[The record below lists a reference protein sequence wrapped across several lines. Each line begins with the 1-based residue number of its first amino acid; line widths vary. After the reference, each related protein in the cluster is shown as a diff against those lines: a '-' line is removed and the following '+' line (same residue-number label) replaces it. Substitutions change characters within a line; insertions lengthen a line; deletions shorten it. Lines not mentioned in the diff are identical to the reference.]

1 MMYLRFNFTEDWYN
15 DALITN
21 IDTEVH
27 LYITFN
33 NSGFTQEFIRLIKTN
48 DSITCYT
55 KSGKD
60 YLISKKDSSIV
71 IDPSTSFVYASI
83 FYGYDAEG
91 NSTIVQNTDVVV
103 EWDEDYV
110 YSPEFTDWISSGPL
124 ILGAE
129 EYYKFNVGRYCWVN
143 NVSAVDVG
151 DIPLPFT
158 CDGEQYTAI
167 KFTFNDG
174 ANTHSLYYSK
184 DSAAD
189 NPGAGDILVYDGVN
203 WVDEKY
209 KTFQVTTY
217 TEVSF
222 NETVPPTNLSQYLYM
237 GTLMFLHYSKDSDIK
252 QYASHKSIKYTPSG
266 ISGKFTQV
274 VLQKSTNG
282 DYSLLSHMNNSKIYS
297 IYTGSQDLSGYF
309 YYDTSWKCSNSNYYI
324 KSSTDTSVEF
334 SYYNGTNIIEWTAN
348 IVLMGDSPATVEDFN
363 RFEFLNSNF
372 ANRYTTYAPCLAEN
386 THIWTDGGI
395 KKVQHVT
402 YDDNI
407 LVWNFDEGKLDYA
420 KPIFIKQEQMSDSYW
435 HVTDEDGKT
444 VNLVGSN
451 GKSHRL
457 YNKRTHLFEYPQD
470 IPECKCEEIH
480 ESVKYYNIVTA
491 YHFNCYA
498 NGILTSKRYSNMLY
512 PITDEMKYDKS
523 IKHINCCQ
531 RNQFPFLTDHEF
543 DALRLSE
550 MEFTEGMRT
559 EIQQFWQLKK

>member
-1 MMYLRFNFTEDWYN
+1 MMYMRFNFAEDWTTSNNVY
-15 DALITN
+15 
-21 IDTEVH
+21 TEVH
-27 LYITFN
+27 LFVTFN
-33 NSGFTQEFIRLIKTN
+33 NSGFTQEFFHIEKTDRELN
-48 DSITCYT
+48 LYT
-55 KSGKD
+55 KDKKKYNISIYD
-60 YLISKKDSSIV
+60 SSLISPGGNTEIV
-71 IDPSTSFVYASI
+71 YGTV
-83 FYGYDAEG
+83 FYGYDTNG
-91 NSTIVQNTDVVV
+91 NSTTVANTDIVV
-103 EWDEDYV
+103 EWDEDYL
-110 YSPEFTDWISSGPL
+110 YCPEFIDWLSNGLTITT
-124 ILGAE
+124 AE
-129 EYYKFNVGRYCWVN
+129 EYFKFNAGRYCWVN
-143 NVSAVDVG
+143 NISAVDEG
-151 DIPLPFT
+151 DVPLLFT

-167 KFTFNDG
+167 KFTFNNG

-184 DSAAD
+184 DSTTD

-203 WVDEKY
+203 WIDEKY

-217 TEVSF
+217 TEISF
-222 NETVPPTNLSQYLYM
+222 NENIPPANLSQYLYM
-237 GTLMFLHYSKDSDIK
+237 GTLMFLHYSTNGDSDIK
-252 QYASHKSIKYTPSG
+252 QYASHKSIKYAPSG

-282 DYSLLSHMNNSKIYS
+282 DYSLLSRMDNNKIYS
-297 IYTGSQDLSGYF
+297 IYTGLTYSSGYF

-334 SYYNGTNIIEWTAN
+334 SHCNGTNIIEWTAN

-363 RFEFLNSNF
+363 RFESLNSNF
-372 ANRYTTYAPCLAEN
+372 ADRYAPCLAEN
-386 THIWTDGGI
+386 THIWTDSGI

-420 KPIFIKQEQMSDSYW
+420 KPIFIKQEQTSDSYW

>member
-1 MMYLRFNFTEDWYN
+1 MMYMRFNFAEDWYN
-15 DALITN
+15 DASIKN

-27 LYITFN
+27 FYITFN
-33 NSGFTQEFIRLIKTN
+33 NSGFTQEFIRLVKTN

-60 YLISKKDSSIV
+60 YLISKEDSSIV
-71 IDPSTSFVYASI
+71 VDPSTSFVYASI

-110 YSPEFTDWISSGPL
+110 YSPEFTDWIYSGSL
-124 ILGAE
+124 IIGAE

-143 NVSAVDVG
+143 NISAVDEG
-151 DIPLPFT
+151 DVPLLFT
-158 CDGEQYTAI
+158 CGGEQYTAI
-167 KFTFNDG
+167 KFTFNNG

-184 DSAAD
+184 DSTAD

-203 WVDEKY
+203 WIDEKY

-217 TEVSF
+217 TEISF
-222 NETVPPTNLSQYLYM
+222 NENIPPANLSQYLYM
-237 GTLMFLHYSKDSDIK
+237 GTLMFLHYSTNGDSDIK

-274 VLQKSTNG
+274 ILQKSTNG
-282 DYSLLSHMNNSKIYS
+282 NYSLLSHMDNSKIYS
-297 IYTGSQDLSGYF
+297 IYTGSTYSSGYF

-372 ANRYTTYAPCLAEN
+372 ADRYMPCFTEN
-386 THIWTDGGI
+386 TLISTKNGA
-395 KKVQHVT
+395 KKVHDIT
-402 YDDNI
+402 YNDDI

-420 KPIFIKQEQMSDSYW
+420 KPIFIKQEQTSDSYW

-444 VNLVGSN
+444 VNLVGSS

-491 YHFNCYA
+491 YHFNCFA

-512 PITDEMKYDKS
+512 PITDEMKYDKT
-523 IKHINCCQ
+523 IKHTNTCK
-531 RNQFPFLTDHEF
+531 REQFNFLTDEEF
-543 DALRLSE
+543 EKLRLSE

>member
-1 MMYLRFNFTEDWYN
+1 MMYMRFNFAEDWYN
-15 DALITN
+15 DASIKN

-27 LYITFN
+27 FYITFN
-33 NSGFTQEFIRLIKTN
+33 NSGFTQEFIRLVKTN

-71 IDPSTSFVYASI
+71 VDPSTSFVYASI

-110 YSPEFTDWISSGPL
+110 YSPEFTDWIYSGSL
-124 ILGAE
+124 IIGAE

-143 NVSAVDVG
+143 NISAVDEG
-151 DIPLPFT
+151 DVPLLFT
-158 CDGEQYTAI
+158 CGGEQYTAI
-167 KFTFNDG
+167 KFTFNNG

-184 DSAAD
+184 DSTAN

-203 WVDEKY
+203 WIDEKY

-217 TEVSF
+217 TEISF
-222 NETVPPTNLSQYLYM
+222 NENTPPANLSQYLYM
-237 GTLMFLHYSKDSDIK
+237 GTLMFLHYSTNGDSDIK

-274 VLQKSTNG
+274 ILQKSTNG
-282 DYSLLSHMNNSKIYS
+282 NYSLLSHMDNSKIYS
-297 IYTGSQDLSGYF
+297 IYTGSTYSSGYF

-372 ANRYTTYAPCLAEN
+372 ADRYMPCFTEN
-386 THIWTDGGI
+386 TLISTKNGA
-395 KKVQHVT
+395 KKVHDIT
-402 YDDNI
+402 YNDDI

-420 KPIFIKQEQMSDSYW
+420 KPIFIKQEQTSDSYW

-444 VNLVGSN
+444 VNLVGSS

-491 YHFNCYA
+491 YHFNCFA

>member
-1 MMYLRFNFTEDWYN
+1 MMYMRFNFAEDWYN
-15 DALITN
+15 DASIKN

-27 LYITFN
+27 FYITFN
-33 NSGFTQEFIRLIKTN
+33 NSGFTQEFIRLVKTN

-71 IDPSTSFVYASI
+71 VDPSTSFVYASI

-110 YSPEFTDWISSGPL
+110 YSPEFTDWIYSGSL
-124 ILGAE
+124 IIGAE

-143 NVSAVDVG
+143 NISAVDEG
-151 DIPLPFT
+151 DVPLLFT
-158 CDGEQYTAI
+158 CGGEQYTAI
-167 KFTFNDG
+167 KFTFNNG

-184 DSAAD
+184 DSTAD

-203 WVDEKY
+203 WIDEKY

-217 TEVSF
+217 TEISF
-222 NETVPPTNLSQYLYM
+222 NENTPPANLSQYLYM
-237 GTLMFLHYSKDSDIK
+237 GTLMFLHYSTNGDSDIK

-274 VLQKSTNG
+274 ILQKSTNG
-282 DYSLLSHMNNSKIYS
+282 NYSLLSHMDNSKIYS
-297 IYTGSQDLSGYF
+297 IYTGSTYSSGYF

-372 ANRYTTYAPCLAEN
+372 ADRYMPCFTEN
-386 THIWTDGGI
+386 TLISTKNGA
-395 KKVQHVT
+395 KKVHDIT
-402 YDDNI
+402 YNDDI

-420 KPIFIKQEQMSDSYW
+420 KPIFIKQEQTSDSYW

-444 VNLVGSN
+444 VNLVGSS

-491 YHFNCYA
+491 YHFNCFA

-512 PITDEMKYDKS
+512 PITDEMKYDKT
-523 IKHINCCQ
+523 IKHTNTCK
-531 RNQFPFLTDHEF
+531 REQFNFLTDEEF
-543 DALRLSE
+543 EKLRLSE

-559 EIQQFWQLKK
+559 ETQQFWQLKK

>member
-1 MMYLRFNFTEDWYN
+1 MMYMRFNFAEDWYN
-15 DALITN
+15 DASIKN

-27 LYITFN
+27 FYITFN
-33 NSGFTQEFIRLIKTN
+33 NSGFTQEFIRLVKTN

-71 IDPSTSFVYASI
+71 VDPSTSFVYASI

-110 YSPEFTDWISSGPL
+110 YSPEFTDWIYSGSL
-124 ILGAE
+124 IIGAE

-143 NVSAVDVG
+143 NISAVDEG
-151 DIPLPFT
+151 DVPLLFT
-158 CDGEQYTAI
+158 CGGEQYTAI
-167 KFTFNDG
+167 KFTFNNG

-184 DSAAD
+184 DSTAD

-203 WVDEKY
+203 WIDEKY

-217 TEVSF
+217 TEISF
-222 NETVPPTNLSQYLYM
+222 NENIPPANLSQYLYM
-237 GTLMFLHYSKDSDIK
+237 GTLMFLHYSTNGDSDIK

-274 VLQKSTNG
+274 ILQKSTNG
-282 DYSLLSHMNNSKIYS
+282 NYSLLSHMDNSKIYS
-297 IYTGSQDLSGYF
+297 IYTGSTYSSGYF

-372 ANRYTTYAPCLAEN
+372 ADRYMPCFTEN
-386 THIWTDGGI
+386 TLISTKNGA
-395 KKVQHVT
+395 KKVHDIT
-402 YDDNI
+402 YNDDI

-420 KPIFIKQEQMSDSYW
+420 KPIFIKQEQTSDSYW

-444 VNLVGSN
+444 VNLVGSS

-491 YHFNCYA
+491 YHFNCFA

-512 PITDEMKYDKS
+512 PITDEMKYDKT
-523 IKHINCCQ
+523 IKHTNTCK
-531 RNQFPFLTDHEF
+531 REQFNFLTDEEF
-543 DALRLSE
+543 EKLRLSE

>member
-1 MMYLRFNFTEDWYN
+1 MMYMRFNFAEDWYN
-15 DALITN
+15 DASIKN

-27 LYITFN
+27 FYITFN
-33 NSGFTQEFIRLIKTN
+33 NSGFTQEFIRLVKTN

-71 IDPSTSFVYASI
+71 VDPSTSFVYASI

-110 YSPEFTDWISSGPL
+110 YSPEFTDWIYSGSL
-124 ILGAE
+124 IIGAE

-143 NVSAVDVG
+143 NISAVDEG
-151 DIPLPFT
+151 DVPLLFT
-158 CDGEQYTAI
+158 CGGEQYTAI
-167 KFTFNDG
+167 KFTFNNG

-184 DSAAD
+184 DSTAD

-203 WVDEKY
+203 WIDEKY

-217 TEVSF
+217 TEISF
-222 NETVPPTNLSQYLYM
+222 NENIPPANLSQYLYM
-237 GTLMFLHYSKDSDIK
+237 GTLMFLHYSTNGDSDIK

-274 VLQKSTNG
+274 ILQKSTNG
-282 DYSLLSHMNNSKIYS
+282 NYSLLSHMDNSKIYS
-297 IYTGSQDLSGYF
+297 IYTGSTYSSGYF

-372 ANRYTTYAPCLAEN
+372 ADRYMPCFTEN
-386 THIWTDGGI
+386 TLISTKNGA
-395 KKVQHVT
+395 KKVHDIT
-402 YDDNI
+402 YNDDI

-420 KPIFIKQEQMSDSYW
+420 KPIFIKQEQTSDSYW

-444 VNLVGSN
+444 VNLVGSS

-491 YHFNCYA
+491 YHFNCFA

>member
-1 MMYLRFNFTEDWYN
+1 MMYMRFNFAEDWYN
-15 DALITN
+15 DASIKN

-27 LYITFN
+27 FYITFN
-33 NSGFTQEFIRLIKTN
+33 NSGFTQEFIRLVKTN

-71 IDPSTSFVYASI
+71 VDPSTSFVYASI

-110 YSPEFTDWISSGPL
+110 YSPEFTDWIYSGSL
-124 ILGAE
+124 IIGAE

-143 NVSAVDVG
+143 NISAVDEG
-151 DIPLPFT
+151 DVPLLFT
-158 CDGEQYTAI
+158 CGGEQYTAI
-167 KFTFNDG
+167 KFTFNNG

-184 DSAAD
+184 DSTAD

-203 WVDEKY
+203 WIDEKY

-217 TEVSF
+217 TEISF
-222 NETVPPTNLSQYLYM
+222 NENTPPANLSQYLYM
-237 GTLMFLHYSKDSDIK
+237 GTLMFLHYSTNGDSDIK

-274 VLQKSTNG
+274 ILQKSTNG
-282 DYSLLSHMNNSKIYS
+282 NYSLLSHMDNSKIYS
-297 IYTGSQDLSGYF
+297 IYTGSTYSSGYF

-372 ANRYTTYAPCLAEN
+372 ADRYMPCFTEN
-386 THIWTDGGI
+386 TLISTKNGA
-395 KKVQHVT
+395 KKVHDIT
-402 YDDNI
+402 YNDDI

-420 KPIFIKQEQMSDSYW
+420 KPIFIKQEQTSDSYW

-444 VNLVGSN
+444 VNLVGSS

-491 YHFNCYA
+491 YHFNCFA

>member
-1 MMYLRFNFTEDWYN
+1 MMYMRFNFAEDWYN
-15 DALITN
+15 DASIKN

-27 LYITFN
+27 FYITFN
-33 NSGFTQEFIRLIKTN
+33 NSGFTQEFIRLVKTN

-71 IDPSTSFVYASI
+71 VDPSTSFVYASI

-110 YSPEFTDWISSGPL
+110 YSPEFTDWIYSGSL
-124 ILGAE
+124 IIGAE

-143 NVSAVDVG
+143 NISAVDEG
-151 DIPLPFT
+151 DVPLLFT
-158 CDGEQYTAI
+158 CGGEQYTAI
-167 KFTFNDG
+167 KFTFNNG

-184 DSAAD
+184 DSTAD

-203 WVDEKY
+203 WIDEKY

-217 TEVSF
+217 TEISF
-222 NETVPPTNLSQYLYM
+222 NENIPPANLSQYLYM
-237 GTLMFLHYSKDSDIK
+237 GTLMFLHYSTNGDSDIK

-274 VLQKSTNG
+274 ILQKSTNG
-282 DYSLLSHMNNSKIYS
+282 NYSLLSHMDNSKIYS
-297 IYTGSQDLSGYF
+297 IYTGSTYSSGYF

-372 ANRYTTYAPCLAEN
+372 ADRYMPCFTEN
-386 THIWTDGGI
+386 TLISTKNGA
-395 KKVQHVT
+395 KKVHDIT
-402 YDDNI
+402 YNDDI

-420 KPIFIKQEQMSDSYW
+420 KPIFIKQEQTSDSYW

-444 VNLVGSN
+444 VNLVGSS

-491 YHFNCYA
+491 YHFNCFA

-559 EIQQFWQLKK
+559 EIQQFRQLKK

>member
-1 MMYLRFNFTEDWYN
+1 MMYMRFNFAEDWYN
-15 DALITN
+15 DASIKN

-27 LYITFN
+27 FYITFN
-33 NSGFTQEFIRLIKTN
+33 NSGFTQEFIRLVKTN

-71 IDPSTSFVYASI
+71 VDPSTSFVYASI

-110 YSPEFTDWISSGPL
+110 YSPEFTDWIYSGSL
-124 ILGAE
+124 IIGAE

-143 NVSAVDVG
+143 NISAVDEG
-151 DIPLPFT
+151 DVPLLFT
-158 CDGEQYTAI
+158 CGGEQYTAI
-167 KFTFNDG
+167 KFTFNNG

-184 DSAAD
+184 DSTAN

-203 WVDEKY
+203 WIDEKY

-217 TEVSF
+217 TEISF
-222 NETVPPTNLSQYLYM
+222 NENTPPANLSQYLYM
-237 GTLMFLHYSKDSDIK
+237 GTLMFLHYSTNGDSDIK

-274 VLQKSTNG
+274 ILQKSTNG
-282 DYSLLSHMNNSKIYS
+282 NYSLLSHMDNSKIYS
-297 IYTGSQDLSGYF
+297 IYTGSTYSSGYF

-372 ANRYTTYAPCLAEN
+372 ADRYMPCFTEN
-386 THIWTDGGI
+386 TLISTKNGA
-395 KKVQHVT
+395 KKVHDIT
-402 YDDNI
+402 YNDDI

-420 KPIFIKQEQMSDSYW
+420 KPIFIKQEQTSDSYW

-444 VNLVGSN
+444 VNLVGSS

-491 YHFNCYA
+491 YHFNCFA

-512 PITDEMKYDKS
+512 PITDEMKYDKT
-523 IKHINCCQ
+523 IKHTNTCK
-531 RNQFPFLTDHEF
+531 REQFNFLTDEEF
-543 DALRLSE
+543 EKLRLSE

>member
-33 NSGFTQEFIRLIKTN
+33 NSGFTQEFIRLVKTN

-71 IDPSTSFVYASI
+71 VNPSTSFVYASI

-143 NVSAVDVG
+143 NISAVDEG
-151 DIPLPFT
+151 DVPLLFT

-167 KFTFNDG
+167 KFTFNNG

-184 DSAAD
+184 DSTAD
-189 NPGAGDILVYDGVN
+189 NPNAGDILVYDGVN
-203 WVDEKY
+203 WIDEKY

-222 NETVPPTNLSQYLYM
+222 NENIPPANLSQYLYM

-252 QYASHKSIKYTPSG
+252 HYTSHKSIKYTPSVV
-266 ISGKFTQV
+266 SGKFTQV
-274 VLQKSTNG
+274 ILQKSTNG
-282 DYSLLSHMNNSKIYS
+282 DYSLLSRMDNSKIYS
-297 IYTGSQDLSGYF
+297 IYTGSPYSSGYF

-372 ANRYTTYAPCLAEN
+372 ADRYAPCLAEN
-386 THIWTDGGI
+386 TYIWTDSGI

-420 KPIFIKQEQMSDSYW
+420 KPIFIKQEQTSDSYW

-444 VNLVGSN
+444 VNLVGSS

-480 ESVKYYNIVTA
+480 ERVKYYNIVTA
-491 YHFNCYA
+491 YHFNCFA

>member
-1 MMYLRFNFTEDWYN
+1 MMYMRFNFAEDWYN
-15 DALITN
+15 DASIKN

-27 LYITFN
+27 FYITFN
-33 NSGFTQEFIRLIKTN
+33 NSGFTQEFIRLVKTN

-71 IDPSTSFVYASI
+71 VDPSTSFVYASI
-83 FYGYDAEG
+83 FYGYDADG

-110 YSPEFTDWISSGPL
+110 YSPEFTDWIYSGSL
-124 ILGAE
+124 IIGAE

-143 NVSAVDVG
+143 NISAVDEG
-151 DIPLPFT
+151 DVPLLFT
-158 CDGEQYTAI
+158 CGGEQYTAI
-167 KFTFNDG
+167 KFTFNNG

-184 DSAAD
+184 DSTAD

-203 WVDEKY
+203 WIDEKY

-217 TEVSF
+217 TEISF
-222 NETVPPTNLSQYLYM
+222 NENIPPANLSQYLYM
-237 GTLMFLHYSKDSDIK
+237 GTLMFLHYSTNGDSDIK

-274 VLQKSTNG
+274 ILQKSTNG
-282 DYSLLSHMNNSKIYS
+282 NYSLLSHMDNSKIYS
-297 IYTGSQDLSGYF
+297 IYTGSTYSSGYF

-372 ANRYTTYAPCLAEN
+372 ADRYMPCFTEN
-386 THIWTDGGI
+386 TLISTKNGA
-395 KKVQHVT
+395 KKVHDIT
-402 YDDNI
+402 YNDDI

-420 KPIFIKQEQMSDSYW
+420 KPIFIKQEQTSDSYW

-444 VNLVGSN
+444 VNLVGSS

-491 YHFNCYA
+491 YHFNCFA

-512 PITDEMKYDKS
+512 PITDEMKYDKT
-523 IKHINCCQ
+523 IKHTNTCK
-531 RNQFPFLTDHEF
+531 REQFNFLTDEEF
-543 DALRLSE
+543 EKLRLSE

>member
-1 MMYLRFNFTEDWYN
+1 MMYMRFNFAEDWTTSNNVY
-15 DALITN
+15 
-21 IDTEVH
+21 TEVH
-27 LYITFN
+27 LFVTFN
-33 NSGFTQEFIRLIKTN
+33 NSGFTQEFFYIEKTDRELN
-48 DSITCYT
+48 LYT
-55 KSGKD
+55 KDKKKYNISIYD
-60 YLISKKDSSIV
+60 SSLISPGGNTEIAYGTV
-71 IDPSTSFVYASI
+71 
-83 FYGYDAEG
+83 FYGYDTNG
-91 NSTIVQNTDVVV
+91 NSTTVANTDIVV
-103 EWDEDYV
+103 EWDEDYL
-110 YSPEFTDWISSGPL
+110 YCPEFIDWLSNGSTITT
-124 ILGAE
+124 AE
-129 EYYKFNVGRYCWVN
+129 EYFKFNAGRYCWVN
-143 NVSAVDVG
+143 NISAVDEG
-151 DIPLPFT
+151 DVPLLFT

-167 KFTFNDG
+167 KFTFNNG

-184 DSAAD
+184 DSTAD

-203 WVDEKY
+203 WIDEKY

-217 TEVSF
+217 TEISF
-222 NETVPPTNLSQYLYM
+222 NENIPPANLSQYLYM
-237 GTLMFLHYSKDSDIK
+237 GTLMFLHYSTNGDSDIK

-282 DYSLLSHMNNSKIYS
+282 DYSLLSRMDNNKIYS
-297 IYTGSQDLSGYF
+297 IYTGSTYSSGYF

-363 RFEFLNSNF
+363 RFESLNSNF
-372 ANRYTTYAPCLAEN
+372 ADRYAPCLAEN
-386 THIWTDGGI
+386 THIWTDSGI

-420 KPIFIKQEQMSDSYW
+420 KPIFIKQEQTSDSYW

>member
-1 MMYLRFNFTEDWYN
+1 MMYMRFNFAEDWYN
-15 DALITN
+15 DASIKN

-27 LYITFN
+27 FYITFN
-33 NSGFTQEFIRLIKTN
+33 NSGFTQEFIRLVKTN

-71 IDPSTSFVYASI
+71 VDPSTSFVYASI

-110 YSPEFTDWISSGPL
+110 YSPEFTDWIYSGSL
-124 ILGAE
+124 IIGAE

-143 NVSAVDVG
+143 NISAVDEG
-151 DIPLPFT
+151 DVPLLFT
-158 CDGEQYTAI
+158 CGGEQYTAI
-167 KFTFNDG
+167 KFTFNTG

-184 DSAAD
+184 DSTAD

-203 WVDEKY
+203 WIDEKY

-217 TEVSF
+217 TEISF
-222 NETVPPTNLSQYLYM
+222 NENTPPANLSQYLYM
-237 GTLMFLHYSKDSDIK
+237 GTLMFLHYSTNGDSDIK

-274 VLQKSTNG
+274 ILQKSTNG
-282 DYSLLSHMNNSKIYS
+282 NYSLLSHMDNSKIYS
-297 IYTGSQDLSGYF
+297 IYTGSTYSSGYF

-372 ANRYTTYAPCLAEN
+372 ADRYMPCFTEN
-386 THIWTDGGI
+386 TLISTKNGA
-395 KKVQHVT
+395 KKVHDIT
-402 YDDNI
+402 YNDDI

-420 KPIFIKQEQMSDSYW
+420 KPIFIKQEQTSDSYW

-444 VNLVGSN
+444 VNLVGSS

-491 YHFNCYA
+491 YHFNCFA